1 MTSLMSEP
9 EPNSLSLSALIPRV
23 SFFSFPM
30 SPAFFLL
37 LLFSPRTHS
46 LCVDRF
52 DSRDPVD
59 SRSTDVSRSSRRML
73 SVLYASVLQYEDAQ
87 YNSGSVIHRSL

>member
-1 MTSLMSEP
+1 MSEP
-9 EPNSLSLSALIPRV
+9 EPNSLSRSALMPLV

-30 SPAFFLL
+30 RPAFFLL

-46 LCVDRF
+46 LCVDRL

-59 SRSTDVSRSSRRML
+59 SLSTDVSRSSRRIL
-73 SVLYASVLQYEDAQ
+73 NVLYASVLKFRDLHHNPLTGFSQI
-87 YNSGSVIHRSL
+87 S